1 MDYGQKIAEGARLAT
16 FQAQKQALTNC
27 VYVCTN
33 KEKKIFEFIPLD
45 EVILFPDTPNQMKL
59 SAYLLGLQN
68 TIKGLSQEIL
78 ATKHDVA
85 TVNAHNKTLQ
95 EAVEKLSEY
104 IDNQRFL

>member
-1 MDYGQKIAEGARLAT
+1 MEYKQRVLEGARMAT
-16 FQAQKQALTNC
+16 FQAQKKALENC

-33 KEKKIFEFIPLD
+33 KEKNIFEFIPLD

-68 TIKGLSQEIL
+68 TIKGLSSEIT
-78 ATKHDVA
+78 ATKKDVS
-85 TVNAHNKTLQ
+85 TLNANNKTLQ
-95 EAVEKLSEY
+95 TAVEKLSVY